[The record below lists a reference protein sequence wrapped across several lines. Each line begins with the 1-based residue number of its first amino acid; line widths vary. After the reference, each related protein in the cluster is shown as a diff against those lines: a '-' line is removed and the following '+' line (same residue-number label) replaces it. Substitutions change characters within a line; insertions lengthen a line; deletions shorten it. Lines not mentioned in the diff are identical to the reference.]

1 MNQYSVLVARLQQD
15 LDQIKTVVEA
25 AVSQVNK
32 ADKTGDLDYLQAAA
46 LSLQNFYMGVERTFE
61 EIAKQVDRSL
71 PTGASSHR
79 DLWSEMRLEIPDSR
93 PPVIDAETFRQL
105 NEYRG
110 FRHVA
115 IHRYGFELSPK
126 RIRELVGD
134 LPSCYLCYASQM
146 QNFCQFLIILNQ
158 NIN

>member
-1 MNQYSVLVARLQQD
+1 MSQYSVLAARLQQD
-15 LDQIKTVVEA
+15 LVQIKTVVES
-25 AVSQVNK
+25 AVSQADK
-32 ADKTGDLDYLQAAA
+32 ADKVGDLDYLQAAA

-61 EIAKQVDRSL
+61 EVAKQVDRSL

-79 DLWSEMRLEIPDSR
+79 DLLEQMTLQIPDGR
-93 PPVIDAETFRQL
+93 PPVIDAETFKQL

-126 RIRELVGD
+126 RIRELVRD
-134 LPSCYLCYASQM
+134 LPDCYRNYADQI
-146 QNFCQFLIILNQ
+146 QDFCQFLIILSQ

>member
-15 LDQIKTVVEA
+15 LSQIKMVVEA
-25 AVSQVNK
+25 AIAQVNK
-32 ADKTGDLDYLQAAA
+32 ADKTGDLDYLQAAT

-61 EIAKQVDRSL
+61 EIAKQVDQSL

-79 DLWSEMRLEIPDSR
+79 NLLEQMRLEIPDIR
-93 PPVIDAETFRQL
+93 PPVIKQETFKQL

-126 RIRELVGD
+126 RIRELVSD
-134 LPSCYLCYASQM
+134 LPHCYLCYANQIED
-146 QNFCQFLIILNQ
+146 FCQFLMTLNK
-158 NIN
+158 NVD